1 MQKAM
6 AGKLE
11 SHFCPRE
18 KKFKAATLGGWGV
31 AVNTFTSSK
40 GNLCR
45 KAASA
50 EALHMLV
57 NFSTQDYFFSHFQKF
72 PTFNETYMKRLCS
85 SSNNSETSQISCI
98 LSKLQSKDKNGI
110 RKLFSRPLVSKDY
123 HKKSKIIYEFI
134 HTFLQLHT
142 KKDAIREIR
151 KTAIGSSWLAEMVNA
166 TKLLNGMVCAL
177 KIALVSD
184 RNGELEKKGQT
195 PCHCGESMYCNE
207 GTDYVKPILGGI
219 TQLSLNKE
227 KKKGRKIIYI
237 YTRVKKNACPNIILS
252 VLLLCTLESFSLH

>member
-1 MQKAM
+1 MPK
-6 AGKLE
+6 G
-11 SHFCPRE
+11 

-123 HKKSKIIYEFI
+123 HKKSKIIYEYAVLF
-134 HTFLQLHT
+134 TTTQ
-142 KKDAIREIR
+142 KDAIREIR

-184 RNGELEKKGQT
+184 RNGSLKKGQT
-195 PCHCGESMYCNE
+195 LAIVANPC
-207 GTDYVKPILGGI
+207 IA
-219 TQLSLNKE
+219 
-227 KKKGRKIIYI
+227 
-237 YTRVKKNACPNIILS
+237 TRHRLR
-252 VLLLCTLESFSLH
+252 